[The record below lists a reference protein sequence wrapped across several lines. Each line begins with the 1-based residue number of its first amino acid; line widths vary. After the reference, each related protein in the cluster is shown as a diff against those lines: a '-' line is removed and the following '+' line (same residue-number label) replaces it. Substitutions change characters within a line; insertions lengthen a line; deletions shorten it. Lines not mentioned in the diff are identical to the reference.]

1 MVVGQIKDYEQ
12 ALAREFHRLNIPFF
26 MDYKKSMGA
35 NALAEYVLALLG
47 MYKKNMDYDSTFR
60 FLRCGLSPL
69 TTEETD
75 HLDNYVVAKGK
86 KGYRSYAQE
95 WKSPL
100 RYSDLV
106 ALGTIADMVPLRGEK
121 DGSGVFGDFVPS
133 SCGKSHIPEGKWAGG
148 RI

>member
-1 MVVGQIKDYEQ
+1 
-12 ALAREFHRLNIPFF
+12 

-86 KGYRSYAQE
+86 KRLPLLCPGVEVA
-95 WKSPL
+95 SPL
-100 RYSDLV
+100 QRS
-106 ALGTIADMVPLRGEK
+106 GGGE
-121 DGSGVFGDFVPS
+121 
-133 SCGKSHIPEGKWAGG
+133 
-148 RI
+148 

>member
-1 MVVGQIKDYEQ
+1 
-12 ALAREFHRLNIPFF
+12 
-26 MDYKKSMGA
+26 
-35 NALAEYVLALLG
+35 
-47 MYKKNMDYDSTFR
+47 MDYDSTFR

-106 ALGTIADMVPLRGEK
+106 AVNEAKDKFVASIKEFFQALRGGKK